1 LAYDVV
7 PALQLAK
14 LSGFSPIITT
24 SSPSNY
30 GLLKSLGATH
40 TLDRN
45 ALGSLGAEVAKITSE
60 PVLYAYDAWS
70 SAETQQALYDLLAP
84 NGGLVLVTAKAV
96 KEADDKNIT
105 IRSTYGSVHR
115 PATNRQIGV
124 RLFGALEGLLA
135 SGAIKVEV
143 FLSCAATIADY
154 SILPSPTLWRSCP
167 MAWRASSTASRA
179 WPRTRSAA
187 RNSSRSRRR
196 PLEVYVFCKIFP
208 RNVTCIRRVSCA
220 GQCVWS

>member
-1 LAYDVV
+1 LAHEVV

-45 ALGSLGAEVAKITSE
+45 ALGSLAVEVAKITSE

-84 NGGLVLVTAKAV
+84 NGGLVLVLPKAV
-96 KEADDKNIT
+96 KEVADKNIT
-105 IRSTYGSVHR
+105 IRNAYGSVHR
-115 PATNRQIGV
+115 PANRQIGV
-124 RLFGALEGLLA
+124 SLFGALEGLLA
-135 SGAIKVEV
+135 NGTIKVEV
-143 FLSCAATIADY
+143 FVTSAVTSADF
-154 SILPSPTLWRSCP
+154 SIPQPNPVEILPNGLEGIIDGLAR
-167 MAWRASSTASRA
+167 MAADKVSGKKLIAKPQETA
-179 WPRTRSAA
+179 
-187 RNSSRSRRR
+187 
-196 PLEVYVFCKIFP
+196 
-208 RNVTCIRRVSCA
+208 
-220 GQCVWS
+220 